1 LGGQQGAKYNG
12 RTAGG
17 VAGRSRAVDELR
29 TASLKSRM
37 RRYLIQRILGL
48 LPTLLVIVSL
58 SFLVLRV
65 APGGPFD
72 QEQGLS
78 PAVRANLERAYGLN
92 QSLPVQYAHYLRALS
107 HGDFGPS
114 LRQRDFT
121 VRELIAQGLP
131 VSLTLGL
138 AALLVAIACGIP
150 AGIAAAV
157 WHGRS
162 ADHALSGLS
171 ALALALPSF
180 VVGPLLALVFALHLH
195 WLPVAGWQH
204 GAARFLVLPVITLA
218 LPIGA
223 YLARL
228 TRSSL
233 LESLRSAFVRSARAR
248 GLGAFRVLWR
258 HALPPALLPV
268 VSYLGPAIAFVVTG
282 SLVVESVF
290 GLPGTGRYLV
300 QGAIDR
306 DYPLVLGM
314 IVVYGSLTLVLNFLS
329 DLLYGWLDPAVR
341 RG

>member
-1 LGGQQGAKYNG
+1 ML
-12 RTAGG
+12 
-17 VAGRSRAVDELR
+17 
-29 TASLKSRM
+29 
-37 RRYLIQRILGL
+37 RYLTGRILGL
-48 LPTLLVIVSL
+48 LPTLLVIVTL
-58 SFLVLRV
+58 SFLILRL

-78 PAVRANLERAYGLN
+78 PQVRANLDRAYGLD
-92 QSLPVQYAHYLRALS
+92 QSLPVQYAHYLRGLL

-138 AALLVAIACGIP
+138 AALLLALAVGIP
-150 AGIAAAV
+150 AGIAAAL
-157 WHGRS
+157 WQGR
-162 ADHALSGLS
+162 APDHLLSGF
-171 ALALALPSF
+171 AACALALPSF

-204 GAARFLVLPVITLA
+204 GMPRYLVLPAITLG
-218 LPIGA
+218 LPMAA

-228 TRSSL
+228 MRASL
-233 LESLRSAFVRSARAR
+233 IETLRSAYVRSARAR
-248 GLGAFRVLWR
+248 GLGAASVLWH

-314 IVVYGSLTLVLNFLS
+314 VVVYGTLTLVLNCLA
-329 DLLYGWLDPAVR
+329 DLLYGALDPAVHHA
-341 RG
+341 